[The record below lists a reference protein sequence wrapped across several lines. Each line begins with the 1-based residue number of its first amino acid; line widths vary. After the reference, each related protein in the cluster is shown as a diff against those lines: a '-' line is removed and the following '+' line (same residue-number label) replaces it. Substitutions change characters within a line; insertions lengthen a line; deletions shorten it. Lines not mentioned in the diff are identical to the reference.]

1 VKLSEDEIKSVVTDI
16 KQKMISGE
24 IDCDIAICIKQ
35 TGSGSVVEGRNA
47 ESFGMGDKFTDANG
61 DEVEVLRVID
71 RNMTVILDQKMVERS
86 NQLKVGLEKKF
97 YISFGDAGKV
107 KHGLVQLES
116 SGVKVLPRYQDKIG
130 CEFIKHAELL
140 KLQPSVNGG
149 SVAAGMVRE
158 MINLYR
164 TNLIKAYLNFIRW
177 QLNKWLEQRNK
188 LNRCRN
194 KIETSIGLHQGFD
207 LTRSL

>member
-158 MINLYR
+158 MINLYKNQPDKSVPELYKMAAQQMAGATKQIEPLQKQDR
-164 TNLIKAYLNFIRW
+164 DI
-177 QLNKWLEQRNK
+177 
-188 LNRCRN
+188 NRPSPRV
-194 KIETSIGLHQGFD
+194 
-207 LTRSL
+207 

>member
-1 VKLSEDEIKSVVTDI
+1 MKLSEDEIKSVVTDI

-158 MINLYR
+158 MINLYKNQPDKSVPELYKMAAQQMAGATKQIEPLQKQDR
-164 TNLIKAYLNFIRW
+164 DI
-177 QLNKWLEQRNK
+177 
-188 LNRCRN
+188 NRPSPRV
-194 KIETSIGLHQGFD
+194 
-207 LTRSL
+207 

>member
-1 VKLSEDEIKSVVTDI
+1 
-16 KQKMISGE
+16 
-24 IDCDIAICIKQ
+24 
-35 TGSGSVVEGRNA
+35 VVEGRNA

-158 MINLYR
+158 MINLYKNQPDKSVPELYKMAAQQMAGATKQIEPLQKQDR
-164 TNLIKAYLNFIRW
+164 DI
-177 QLNKWLEQRNK
+177 
-188 LNRCRN
+188 NRPSPRV
-194 KIETSIGLHQGFD
+194 
-207 LTRSL
+207 